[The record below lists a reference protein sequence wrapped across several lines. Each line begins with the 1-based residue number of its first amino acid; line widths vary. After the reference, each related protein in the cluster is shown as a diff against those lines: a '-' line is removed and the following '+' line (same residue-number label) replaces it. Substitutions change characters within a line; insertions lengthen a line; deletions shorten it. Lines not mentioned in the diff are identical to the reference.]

1 MKQRIELIVDQ
12 RQELILSPQL
22 KQSIEILRFSMDD
35 LVSFLRDQALE
46 NPMMEIE
53 ETIKTKSIEDGI
65 HKDKERENLIE
76 LANRYDYPAPTSNYS
91 KSEDDDYSF
100 LDFSSKS
107 STLKDDLLFQLNV
120 LDIGYIERRIG
131 EEIIDNLDDNGY
143 LRTSPALIADEMGI
157 TEDDVRD
164 VLGIIKDFEPRG
176 VACETLMD
184 CLLSQVEDDHIIAKK
199 LIKEHLE
206 DIAYNRMGVISKAL
220 GISLEKVIEEVDYI
234 RTLNPK
240 PGASYS
246 TNQPVKY
253 IVPDATI
260 EKVDGEYQIIMH
272 DEYIPRIHIS
282 NSYRQMINE
291 GDEEAVKFLSKKLN
305 SAEWIISSIEQR
317 KSTILRILEV
327 IVRTQAEFFDYG
339 NKHLAPMSQKEV
351 AEELELH
358 ESTISRA
365 TTDKYVDSPQGILE
379 LKYFFSN
386 EMKTD
391 SGEDVS
397 STAIMAMIEEIVE
410 AEDKKK
416 PLSDAKITSMLND
429 KGIEISR
436 RTVAKYRENIGIPK
450 SSMRKEYI

>member
-1 MKQRIELIVDQ
+1 MKQRLELFIDQ

-53 ETIKTKSIEDGI
+53 ETIQTKSIEDGI
-65 HKDKERENLIE
+65 NKNKERENLIE
-76 LANRYDYPAPTSNYS
+76 LANRYDYPAPSTSYS
-91 KSEDDDYSF
+91 KDDDDYSF

-143 LRTSPALIADEMGI
+143 LRTSPVLIADEMGI
-157 TEDDVRD
+157 SEEDVRD
-164 VLGIIKDFEPRG
+164 VLGIIKEFEPKG
-176 VACETLMD
+176 VASETLMD
-184 CLLSQVEDDHIIAKK
+184 CLLSQVEEDHTIAKE
-199 LIKEHLE
+199 LIKNHLE
-206 DIAYNRMGVISKAL
+206 DIAYNRMGVISKEL
-220 GISLEKVIEEVDYI
+220 GISMQRVIEEVDYI

-272 DEYIPRIHIS
+272 DEYIPQIHIN
-282 NSYRQMINE
+282 NSYRQMIKQ

-327 IVRTQAEFFDYG
+327 IVRTQVDFFDKG
-339 NKHLAPMSQKEV
+339 KKFLAPMSQKEV

-397 STAIMAMIEEIVE
+397 STAIMAMIEEIIE
-410 AEDKKK
+410 SEDKKK
-416 PLSDAKITSMLND
+416 PLSDAKITGMLND
-429 KGIEISR
+429 KGIDISR